1 MAKLINPEIRKIYDK
16 LAEVIG
22 RLHQLTLEIRNEELQ
37 ATMHDLRS
45 RMNDPFMFVI
55 VGEVKAGKSSFINAL
70 LESDTEITET
80 GVAPVTD
87 VINQIVYGEKEEIVV
102 INEHLKKVYRPIP
115 ILEDIAIVDTP
126 GTNTIIEHHQE
137 ITERFIPMADLIVFV
152 FDAKNPYR
160 KSAWDFFDFIQKEWH
175 KKIIFILQQKDLMSD
190 SDLEINITGL
200 RDYAEKNGVENP
212 RIFAVSAKME
222 QESAENSGFLPLREW
237 ISGNI
242 TGGQAPYLKLEN
254 ILKVSHTMLDK
265 IGHGI
270 KDRSAQLEVDKKFM
284 AGIEKTLTD
293 QESKSKTSV
302 DKLISSLLDGYNR
315 IALEKRNDINDD
327 LGFFTVVGRSFAS
340 IFSKKSSPKEKLSGH
355 LEDLERKLSDY
366 WSRKLEDGINDLADN
381 IKLMIQNVEHQLEKS
396 ETILKNDHE
405 IFSNIAER
413 RHKVLDELQSTFY
426 EFKSSTESYV
436 DNSIVDDSRQI
447 AASITAGSGLAVV
460 GIILSVVTQLTV
472 FDITGGVLTT
482 LGVALAGITLSM
494 RKRKILK
501 TYDQEIKKGEEKLQ
515 DELSKTLIH
524 YISTIKSRVNGNFKN
539 FEEHI
544 DREEKAVQALEEISA
559 GLYEKMELIGN
570 EISSTKPN

>member
-70 LESDTEITET
+70 LESDTEITAT

-340 IFSKKSSPKEKLSGH
+340 IFSKKSSPKEKLSAH

-366 WSRKLEDGINDLADN
+366 WSHKLEDGINDLADN
-381 IKLMIQNVEHQLEKS
+381 IKLMIQNVEYQLEKS

-413 RHKVLDELQSTFY
+413 RHKVLDELQSTFH

-447 AASITAGSGLAVV
+447 AASVTTGSGLAVV

-472 FDITGGVLTT
+472 FDITGGILTT

-501 TYDQEIKKGEEKLQ
+501 TYDEEIKKGEQKLQ

-544 DREEKAVQALEEISA
+544 AREEKAVQALEETSA

-570 EISSTKPN
+570 EISSTKPH